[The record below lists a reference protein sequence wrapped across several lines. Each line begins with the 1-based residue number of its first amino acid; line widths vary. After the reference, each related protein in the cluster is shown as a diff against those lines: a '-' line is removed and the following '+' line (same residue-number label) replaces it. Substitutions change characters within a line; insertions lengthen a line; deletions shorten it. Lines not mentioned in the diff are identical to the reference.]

1 MCYLPAMKRI
11 QLIEYGII
19 VIGLIFG
26 FKFFEAIFSG
36 LVQLYYFIEAGGG
49 AIRVLLPTV
58 IMVAIYGI
66 SFITI
71 IRRSGE
77 IAVYLSGK
85 NINDDLK
92 LKIGKR
98 PLLRVIL
105 IGICVA
111 AIISNLAEVVLYLVE
126 TFRDEVGRGSFYGE
140 ETGKLSNYAFKLS
153 AIKVIFSIVVLY
165 FAKDI
170 SYWLVRRD
178 EVEELTFDSEPEK

>member
-1 MCYLPAMKRI
+1 MKRI

-26 FKFFEAIFSG
+26 FKFFESVFSG
-36 LVQLYYFIEAGGG
+36 LVQLFYFFQAGGG
-49 AIRVLLPTV
+49 ALEVLLPTV

-71 IRRSGE
+71 IRRSSQ

-85 NINDDLK
+85 NINDDLA
-92 LKIGKR
+92 LKMGKR

-111 AIISNLAEVVLYLVE
+111 AILSNLAEVILYLFE
-126 TFRDEVGRGSFYGE
+126 TFRNEVGRGSFYEE
-140 ETGKLSNYAFKLS
+140 ETGKMSNYAFKLS
-153 AIKVIFSIVVLY
+153 AIKMIFAVVILY

-178 EVEELTFDSEPEK
+178 EVEELTFDSDPEK